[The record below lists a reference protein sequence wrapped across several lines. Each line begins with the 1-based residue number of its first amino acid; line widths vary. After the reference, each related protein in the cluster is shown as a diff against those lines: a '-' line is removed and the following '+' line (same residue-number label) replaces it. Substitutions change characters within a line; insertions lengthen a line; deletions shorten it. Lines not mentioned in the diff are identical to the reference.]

1 MLPNIALIG
10 VGRRPGFK
18 MRCRFR
24 LVGTNIVQNFDL
36 EVTAC
41 LFEEVLLSLDKLK
54 VERAKIARVV
64 QTRDHSV
71 VLDRLNISGRQF
83 VTVTQTL
90 LLLMLTGA
98 TSI

>member
-1 MLPNIALIG
+1 M
-10 VGRRPGFK
+10 
-18 MRCRFR
+18 
-24 LVGTNIVQNFDL
+24 QNFGL
-36 EVTAC
+36 EVTGC
-41 LFEEVLLSLDKLK
+41 LFEKVLLSPDKLK

-71 VLDRLNISGRQF
+71 VLDWLNISGRQF

-90 LLLMLTGA
+90 LLLVETGA